1 MLLGDQAEAV
11 DESSIQERMAALLEA
26 EEANPEVEEPQEEQD
41 SEEQVDSEQTEETE
55 EPEEPVIELNY
66 NGEIKAFKKS
76 EVVDLAQKGY
86 DYTTKTQ
93 QLAEQRKAL
102 DEQTQLL
109 QQSAAVLDQ
118 LSDKSVEI
126 KAIDK
131 QLAQYKQ
138 IDWHTLAQNDPMQ
151 YMTYNQ
157 TYQQLKEARA
167 EAVNEYQQQANELTQ
182 ANERNRQQ
190 LFEREQRLLI
200 DAIPELRGEKAQQ
213 TREELMTFL
222 LNEGLQK
229 HEIDTIVNHRAF
241 KIAFKAMKYEKL
253 MASKPEITK
262 RMAEAPK
269 VIKGKQPAVNN
280 NTKDLRDRARR
291 GDERAIQALIE
302 KTL

>member
-26 EEANPEVEEPQEEQD
+26 EEANPEAEEPQEEQD

-262 RMAEAPK
+262 RMSEAPK

>member
-26 EEANPEVEEPQEEQD
+26 EEANPEAEEPQEEQD

-167 EAVNEYQQQANELTQ
+167 EAVHEYQQQANELTQ